1 MCSGEVVG
9 EFGMCLVWG
18 PQGESG
24 ADILVAFQVMPEQE
38 ADFRERAVELGYKY
52 QDERENEFIRLF
64 RKRK

>member
-1 MCSGEVVG
+1 MGLVR
-9 EFGMCLVWG
+9 GM
-18 PQGESG
+18 QGEAG
-24 ADILVAFQVMPEQE
+24 ADILVAFQVLPEEE

>member
-1 MCSGEVVG
+1 M
-9 EFGMCLVWG
+9 
-18 PQGESG
+18 QGEAG
-24 ADILVAFQVMPEQE
+24 ADILVAFQVLPEEE